1 MHTVAALTQ
10 LQHQAFSLAGDLENF
25 ESWRLGM
32 IKLSPTFQFWDTVLR
47 LELIIFMFVRAHR
60 EKDFNIYI
68 ETLENLTGFFFALDH
83 YNYARWLPIHIRDM
97 KSLPATFFT
106 DFKQH
111 WVVSKTKNRFSSMPL
126 DQSHEQENAKV
137 KGKGGVIGLTENPT
151 ALEQWLICGPEIAK
165 CLSEFESQTTRHETS
180 AIHLHHEEGFAA
192 QTKIQQQV
200 KSLIDVINTFGNPF
214 EDDCPELLVLN
225 SRVCMHEFETVRSI
239 EALGKSKYEKYVAD
253 VIDNR
258 TGSIHDTIKK
268 NSLSLFNT
276 PKCKAKSKSAK
287 HLMAQ
292 CSNASLFGR
301 PYIANQRRDGDLGIF
316 FSHENQSVPPS
327 LSDFGN
333 IHLGQKSALLTC
345 LDCSNQP
352 TPPDYFDSK
361 MLDGSAVVHFLSTSG
376 AKTFSKYA
384 SKVFLPFIFKQLQ
397 TTSRLDVIWDR
408 YISCSIKEM
417 TRIHRGSGLR
427 TKVSGQIKL
436 PQTGVTFE
444 RCYKQER
451 TV

>member
-1 MHTVAALTQ
+1 MSRAKLREDGWLKAVLELLETKLEKKQHVTWAAYQATLQPPMVDPPTITALLPLFCEHPDSPAMFKHGMEVIKDITEYLNPGQIPVMACDCPIFAKAKYIQWTWPAQCGEEKFVVMFGGLHIEMAMWNMLGDYLAASSWTTSLLDAGIATSGTVDSFLKASHLARTCHAHQVTVAALTQ

-25 ESWRLGM
+25 ETWRLGM

-47 LELIIFMFVRAHR
+47 LELIILMFVRAHR
-60 EKDFNIYI
+60 EKDFNLYI

-83 YNYARWLPIHIRDM
+83 YNYAHWLPIHIRDM

-151 ALEQWLICGPEIAK
+151 ALERWLICGPEIAK

-192 QTKIQQQV
+192 QTKMQQQV
-200 KSLIDVINTFGNPF
+200 KSLIDVINSFGNPF

-225 SRVCMHEFETVRSI
+225 SRVCMHESVIETVRSI

-258 TGSIHDTIKK
+258 TGSMWMQVHKRLQF
-268 NSLSLFNT
+268 SL
-276 PKCKAKSKSAK
+276 
-287 HLMAQ
+287 Q
-292 CSNASLFGR
+292 
-301 PYIANQRRDGDLGIF
+301 
-316 FSHENQSVPPS
+316 
-327 LSDFGN
+327 
-333 IHLGQKSALLTC
+333 
-345 LDCSNQP
+345 
-352 TPPDYFDSK
+352 
-361 MLDGSAVVHFLSTSG
+361 VH
-376 AKTFSKYA
+376 
-384 SKVFLPFIFKQLQ
+384 
-397 TTSRLDVIWDR
+397 
-408 YISCSIKEM
+408 
-417 TRIHRGSGLR
+417 
-427 TKVSGQIKL
+427 
-436 PQTGVTFE
+436 
-444 RCYKQER
+444 
-451 TV
+451 